1 MALAP
6 KFAELADKYGDRIV
20 FLKLNRAD
28 NREIMKKLSLR
39 GVPTIIFMKDGRE
52 FAPRLTGDERA
63 TPFNIE
69 AEIKR
74 LLNE

>member
-1 MALAP
+1 M
-6 KFAELADKYGDRIV
+6 

-39 GVPTIIFMKDGRE
+39 GVPTIIFMNGGRE

-63 TPFNIE
+63 TPPNIE
-69 AEIKR
+69 ASIEK
-74 LLNE
+74 LLNA